1 MTRSIRATESTPER
15 IAAEHAVLARRV
27 QRMTGELTTAATSR
41 MEETLPWFSALPANE
56 RASVS
61 LVAQS
66 GITNFVEWFSAGLA
80 SKDHVGDIFSTAP
93 RELARALTLQQT
105 VELVRTSMAVVE
117 ELVEHIAGSNEYR
130 QSYLRESLLRYS
142 SEIAFA
148 AAEFYARAAENRGA
162 WDARLQDLVLDSILA
177 GSSDDALLARAAAA
191 GWDVSKCVVALVGP
205 VPSTQVAVEIHM
217 EQIRRT
223 AKSAK
228 LEVMVGVHNDRMI
241 TIIGGI
247 EATDNPEVIARP
259 FAGHFGAGTV
269 VTGHIVSN
277 LQAAHASA
285 QEALSG
291 FRALSYLTDSPR
303 VLAAADLIAAR
314 VISGDTSAIE
324 PLVSKLRASL
334 REDVRQT
341 LACYL
346 ESAPTIEGCARALF
360 VHVNTVRYRLKRVLD
375 VTGLDPFEPGDALTL
390 RIALMIERNS
400 TNL

>member
-1 MTRSIRATESTPER
+1 MPRSIRSTESTPER

-27 QRMTGELTTAATSR
+27 QRMTGELTTAATTR
-41 MEETLPWFSALPANE
+41 MEDTLPWFTALPANE

-66 GITNFVEWFSAGLA
+66 GITNFVEWFSAGLET
-80 SKDHVGDIFSTAP
+80 KDHVGDIFSSAP

-117 ELVEHIAGSNEYR
+117 EMVEQIAGANEYR

-162 WDARLQDLVLDSILA
+162 WDA
-177 GSSDDALLARAAAA
+177 A
-191 GWDVSKCVVALVGP
+191 GWDVNKHVLAIVGP
-205 VPSTQVAVEIHM
+205 VPSNQIAIEVHM

-228 LEVMVGVHNDRMI
+228 LDVMVGVHNDRMI
-241 TIIGGI
+241 TIIGGVD
-247 EATDNPEVIARP
+247 ETDNPEIVAKP
-259 FAGHFGAGTV
+259 FVGHFGAGTV
-269 VTGHIVSN
+269 VTGPVVST
-277 LQAAHASA
+277 LQEAHSSA
-285 QEALSG
+285 LDALSG
-291 FRALSYLTDSPR
+291 YRALGFVSEAPR
-303 VLAAADLIAAR
+303 LVASEDMIAAR
-314 VISGDTSAIE
+314 VIAGDATAIE
-324 PLVSKLRASL
+324 PVVAKLRQDLSG
-334 REDVRQT
+334 DVRQT

-346 ESAPTIEGCARALF
+346 EVAPTIEGCARSLF
-360 VHVNTVRYRLKRVLD
+360 VHVNTVRYRLRRVLEA
-375 VTGLDPFEPGDALTL
+375 TGLDPFEPTDALTL

-400 TNL
+400 PEL